1 MHGACQQA
9 LLSITKLAAL
19 IREQHD
25 VRNGMAVCVR
35 ASVCDCMRVC
45 VFVCAFVGIVCAQI
59 HV

>member
-35 ASVCDCMRVC
+35 ASVCECVRVYAC
-45 VFVCAFVGIVCAQI
+45 VCLCVRL
-59 HV
+59 